1 MSSAMHHP
9 PSGCHAMTSTPPSR
23 WHVIAGP
30 HPDPPGPS
38 GARRAPRGVPGPGRP
53 VRENSGNSGFRPG
66 PPGSPPGAPR
76 DPPGAPW
83 EPPDGPHGGSR
94 DVQNGFRWATF
105 GGPGGGSPLGVPRGP
120 PGGPGCA
127 HFFGYLITLPVG
139 TKWDKIWD
147 KIRTPR
153 DTPFGPYPGQD
164 GGGRGHWPWD
174 EVGSAIMGSSAKGRV
189 RCDGS
194 PRASTARGGSI
205 HPEGRA
211 LGKRKMRQHR
221 AGRTG
226 CGASDVEPRVGE
238 IVDAECPTVR
248 P

>member
-1 MSSAMHHP
+1 MDTTIALACHRRT
-9 PSGCHAMTSTPPSR
+9 PS
-23 WHVIAGP
+23 
-30 HPDPPGPS
+30 GPS
-38 GARRAPRGVPGPGRP
+38 GALRGPEGPRGVPGPGRP

-76 DPPGAPW
+76 
-83 EPPDGPHGGSR
+83 ETPDGPHGGSR
-94 DVQNGFRWATF
+94 DVHFHMRWATF

-164 GGGRGHWPWD
+164 GGGWGHWPWD
-174 EVGSAIMGSSAKGRV
+174 EVGSAIMGSSAKG
-189 RCDGS
+189 G
-194 PRASTARGGSI
+194 
-205 HPEGRA
+205 
-211 LGKRKMRQHR
+211 
-221 AGRTG
+221 
-226 CGASDVEPRVGE
+226 
-238 IVDAECPTVR
+238 
-248 P
+248 